1 MLGIDRSE
9 EKEMRNWIKIF
20 FIMAAVCILAGCG
33 SETVP
38 DRNTVSIQK
47 DGTIRQTIIERFE
60 QEYYDADTEALGHY
74 NIDIEELEA
83 LAQEKISRLGRGDKI
98 VCESIKANGEN
109 IIVEMTY
116 QTDNDYTDF
125 NNRELFSGTV
135 SEASAQ
141 GYSMKNLVG
150 QDGAA
155 VSEEE
160 VSSAGESRIV
170 IIQTNAGEA
179 LDVNVDGKIV
189 YTSENISLSGKRDAL
204 IDAGEDGVVSYVIY
218 Q

>member
-1 MLGIDRSE
+1 
-9 EKEMRNWIKIF
+9 MRDGTKIF
-20 FIMAAVCILAGCG
+20 VIVAVVCMLAGCG
-33 SETVP
+33 RAGVP

-47 DGTIRQTIIERFE
+47 DGTIRHTIVDQVE
-60 QEYYDADTEALGHY
+60 QEYY
-74 NIDIEELEA
+74 NIDIDELEA
-83 LAQEKISRLGRGDKI
+83 LAQEKISRTGSNGKI
-98 VCESIKANGEN
+98 VCESVKADGEN

-116 QTDNDYTDF
+116 QTDNDYMDF

-160 VSSAGESRIV
+160 ISAAGENRIV
-170 IIQTNAGEA
+170 IVQTNAGEA
-179 LDVNVDGKIV
+179 LDVNVYGKIV

-204 IDAGEDGVVSYVIY
+204 IDAGEDDVVSYIIF

>member
-1 MLGIDRSE
+1 MLEIDRSG
-9 EKEMRNWIKIF
+9 EKAMRNWTKIF
-20 FIMAAVCILAGCG
+20 MITAVICMLTGCG
-33 SETVP
+33 EEAVP

-47 DGTIRQTIIERFE
+47 DGTIRHTIVDQVE
-60 QEYYDADTEALGHY
+60 QEYYS
-74 NIDIEELEA
+74 IDIEELKA
-83 LAQEKISRLGRGDKI
+83 LAQEKIGRSGSDGKI
-98 VCESIKANGEN
+98 VCESVKADGEN

-141 GYSMKNLVG
+141 GYALKDLVG

-155 VSEEE
+155 VGEEE
-160 VSSAGESRIV
+160 ISSAGENRIV
-170 IIQTNAGEA
+170 IIQTKAGEA
-179 LDVNVDGKIV
+179 LDVNVYGKIV
-189 YTSENISLSGKRDAL
+189 YTSENITLSGKRDAI
-204 IDAGEDGVVSYVIY
+204 IDAGENDVVSYVIF

>member
-1 MLGIDRSE
+1 
-9 EKEMRNWIKIF
+9 MRNWTKIF
-20 FIMAAVCILAGCG
+20 MIMAVACVLAGCG
-33 SETVP
+33 GETVP

-47 DGTIRQTIIERFE
+47 DGTIRQTIVDQFE
-60 QEYYDADTEALGHY
+60 QEYY
-74 NIDIEELEA
+74 NIEELET
-83 LAQEKISRLGRGDKI
+83 LAQEKINRSGSGGKI
-98 VCESIKANGEN
+98 VCESVKADGEN

-141 GYSMKNLVG
+141 GYIMTNLVG
-150 QDGAA
+150 QDGTA

-160 VSSAGESRIV
+160 VSSVGENHIV
-170 IIQTNAGEA
+170 IIQTKAGET
-179 LDVNVDGKIV
+179 LDVNVYGKIV
-189 YTSENISLSGKRDAL
+189 YTSENITLSNKSGAM
-204 IDAGEDGVVSYVIY
+204 IDAGENDMVSYVVY

>member
-1 MLGIDRSE
+1 
-9 EKEMRNWIKIF
+9 
-20 FIMAAVCILAGCG
+20 MAAVCILTGCG
-33 SETVP
+33 SEAVP

-60 QEYYDADTEALGHY
+60 QEYYDTNTETLGHY
-74 NIDIEELEA
+74 DIDIRELEA
-83 LAQEKISRLGRGDKI
+83 LAQEKINRFGRGDKI
-98 VCESIKANGEN
+98 VCESIKASGEN

-116 QTDNDYTDF
+116 QTDNDYADF

-160 VSSAGESRIV
+160 ISSAGESRIV

-179 LDVNVDGKIV
+179 LDVNVYGKIM

-204 IDAGEDGVVSYVIY
+204 IDAGEDDVVSYVIF

>member
-1 MLGIDRSE
+1 
-9 EKEMRNWIKIF
+9 MRDGTKIF
-20 FIMAAVCILAGCG
+20 VIVAVVCMLTGCG
-33 SETVP
+33 RAGVP

-47 DGTIRQTIIERFE
+47 DGTIRHTIVDQVE
-60 QEYYDADTEALGHY
+60 QEYY

-83 LAQEKISRLGRGDKI
+83 LAQEKISRTGSNGKI
-98 VCESIKANGEN
+98 VCESVKADGEN

-116 QTDNDYTDF
+116 QTDNDYMDF

-141 GYSMKNLVG
+141 GYSMQNLVG

-160 VSSAGESRIV
+160 ISAAGENRIV
-170 IIQTNAGEA
+170 IVQTNAGEA
-179 LDVNVDGKIV
+179 LDVNVYGKIV

-204 IDAGEDGVVSYVIY
+204 IDAGEDDVVSYIIF

>member
-1 MLGIDRSE
+1 
-9 EKEMRNWIKIF
+9 MRNWTKIF

-60 QEYYDADTEALGHY
+60 QEYYDADTEAFGHY

-179 LDVNVDGKIV
+179 LDVNVYGKIV
-189 YTSENISLSGKRDAL
+189 YTSENISLFGKRDAL
-204 IDAGEDGVVSYVIY
+204 IDAGEGDVVSYVIY